1 MSSVTSDVASE
12 AVSARPGAELHTDEP
27 RRART
32 YFLGAVFGGVL
43 VYAVEVIDRT
53 VTLWQSFNSPIEP
66 FRYALYLAPGALLA
80 TLVGLVAALFFA
92 AAHAGLAGGDFVA
105 SRAPANRARLIRVAT
120 AALGLGILTFLFF
133 QLRPSLFV
141 RPLQGFVRKLDT
153 QFVPLSPVLDHFSF
167 LLIAILVAAWLVVIA
182 VHEAFGIRRE
192 SPARKVL
199 FALLPLAALASIAGY
214 WADATIHVGR
224 YNIVFHIPATL
235 GLCALAFV
243 TGSLA
248 VALFASNAS
257 RRQAWSRVAAVLVF
271 ALVAATAAAF
281 TLLGSNENVRAL
293 LWRRSVVAR
302 HAYWIASRPLD
313 RDKDGFPRA
322 RFGADVDDRDPSVN
336 PWAAEIPG
344 NGIDDNCFGGDA
356 APGTVEPSATASAA
370 PAAPVAKNFLL
381 IAIDTLRADRMGV
394 YGYGRPTTPRIG
406 EYAKSARFFA
416 HSYSAGTNTG
426 VSFSAMQRS
435 ATRGGVF
442 DESRQ
447 TLFEA
452 MSGAGFV
459 TAQVNAASDEKWLAL
474 ESWKPYK
481 DVIMRGIGTA
491 THATGEERWDGDR
504 VTDEAIAYLS
514 SIPPG
519 TRHAT
524 WVHYLDTHLPRE
536 WRSEYDYG
544 HSESDI
550 YDGEVAFVDRQVGRL
565 LDFLKSSGRLDDT
578 IVVLMSDHGEGF
590 GEHEMDQHQNR
601 PHSDQI
607 VVPMIVWAPGAAPA
621 RVEAPVTTID
631 IAPTVLGALGLP
643 GLANAEGVDMLAAD
657 LAPRPIFAETPINV
671 PQPSFF
677 DYAVTDGSWR
687 LIYDVWG
694 DTTELYDL
702 AADPAELR
710 NLADAEP
717 TKVNEMKRTMARWLD
732 GTQPV
737 RPTSRFLAPGEAEK
751 PQRRRQRQ

>member
-1 MSSVTSDVASE
+1 MSSSTSDVPSKT
-12 AVSARPGAELHTDEP
+12 VSARPGTEAHADEP
-27 RRART
+27 NRTRT
-32 YFLGAVFGGVL
+32 YLLGAVFGGL
-43 VYAVEVIDRT
+43 FVYAIETVDRT
-53 VTLWQSFNSPIEP
+53 ATLWQSFNSPIEP
-66 FRYALYLAPGALLA
+66 LRYAIHLAPGALLA
-80 TLVGLVAALFFA
+80 TIGGLVVAAIFA
-92 AAHAGLAGGDFVA
+92 IAHAGLAAGALVA
-105 SRAPANRARLIRVAT
+105 RRGPANRAPLIRVAT
-120 AALGLGILTFLFF
+120 ATVGLAVLTFLFF

-153 QFVPLSPVLDHFSF
+153 LFVPLSPVLDHFSVVM
-167 LLIAILVAAWLVVIA
+167 IAILVAVWLVVIA
-182 VHEAFGIRRE
+182 VHEAFGIRRR
-192 SPARKVL
+192 SPARRVL
-199 FALLPLAALASIAGY
+199 VALLPLAALASVAGY

-224 YNIVFHIPATL
+224 YNIVFHVPATL

-248 VALFASNAS
+248 VALFGSDAP
-257 RRQAWSRVAAVLVF
+257 RRRAWARVAAVLALVF
-271 ALVAATAAAF
+271 VAATAAAF
-281 TLLGSNENVRAL
+281 ALLGSNENLRAL

-322 RFGADVDDRDPSVN
+322 RFGADIADRDPAVN

-356 APGTVEPSATASAA
+356 APEAAEPSAGA
-370 PAAPVAKNFLL
+370 PARAPVAQNFIL

-394 YGYGRPTTPRIG
+394 YGYGRPTTPRID
-406 EYAKSARFFA
+406 EYAASSRFFA
-416 HSYSAGTNTG
+416 HSFSAGTNTG

-442 DESRQ
+442 DDSRQ

-474 ESWKPYK
+474 DSWKPYK
-481 DVIMRGIGTA
+481 DVIMRGIGKV

-504 VTDEAIAYLS
+504 VTDEAIGYFS
-514 SIPPG
+514 SIPSG

-536 WRSEYDYG
+536 LRREHDFG
-544 HSESDI
+544 RSESDI
-550 YDGEVAFVDRQVGRL
+550 YDGEVAFVDQQVGRL
-565 LDFLKSSGRLDDT
+565 LDFLKSSGRLEDT

-607 VVPMIVWAPGAAPA
+607 VVPMIVWVPGATPA
-621 RVEAPVTTID
+621 RIDAPVTTID

-643 GLANAEGVDMLAAD
+643 GLANSEGVDILAAD

-671 PQPSFF
+671 PQPSYF

-694 DTTELYDL
+694 DTIELYDL
-702 AADPAELR
+702 ATDPAELR

-717 TKVNEMKRTMARWLD
+717 AKVNEMKRTMARWLD
-732 GTQPV
+732 GTRPV
-737 RPTSRFLAPGEAEK
+737 RPFSRFLAPGEAEK
-751 PQRRRQRQ
+751 PQRRRAKS